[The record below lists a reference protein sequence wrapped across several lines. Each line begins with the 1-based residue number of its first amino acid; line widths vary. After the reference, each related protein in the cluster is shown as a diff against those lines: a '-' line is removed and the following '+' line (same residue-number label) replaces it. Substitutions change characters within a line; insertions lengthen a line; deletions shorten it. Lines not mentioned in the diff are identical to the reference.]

1 MQSQITCV
9 GEKMNSTPL
18 IELSAIAGK
27 IAIDQTKLHPLAKE
41 AIKWSIDQV
50 REILKN
56 GNGLE
61 IENICNAAERYGVY
75 KVIAIP
81 FPMLNGQNIVYIKAY
96 GGNPTAFFNRLG
108 MQIIPENTV
117 NDNLSFIPELETK
130 LGIVIYEKK

>member
-1 MQSQITCV
+1 
-9 GEKMNSTPL
+9 MNSKPL

-41 AIKWSIDQV
+41 AIKWTIDQV

>member
-1 MQSQITCV
+1 
-9 GEKMNSTPL
+9 MNSNPL

-27 IAIDQTKLHPLAKE
+27 IAIDQTKLHPFAKE
-41 AIKWSIDQV
+41 AIKWTIDQV
-50 REILKN
+50 GEILKN

-81 FPMLNGQNIVYIKAY
+81 FPMLNGQDIVYIKAY

-117 NDNLSFIPELETK
+117 NDNLSFIPELERK
-130 LGIVIYEKK
+130 SGIVIYEKK

>member
-1 MQSQITCV
+1 
-9 GEKMNSTPL
+9 MNSTPL